1 MAGLISAV
9 MSHLSGAI
17 NSCTTILTMDVYLP
31 YLKPKAT
38 EYESVRFGRLSGIII
53 IILGISCTG
62 IFVLHSDK
70 PVFLYLLNAY
80 GLFTPGIATMF
91 LLGILWKRTT
101 HAGALTAGILTIPLS
116 LLIEFLFPDMP
127 FFNRTGIVF
136 WTCMLTCVAV
146 SLLTKPKTEAELQ
159 GLIWNRDS
167 LSLLPS
173 EREQQ
178 KGLRNPFIW
187 WAIVTAMVLYFYIR
201 YA

>member
-1 MAGLISAV
+1 MAALISAV

-17 NSCTTILTMDVYLP
+17 NSSTTIMTIDIYLP
-31 YLKPKAT
+31 YFRKNAT
-38 EYESVRFGRLSGIII
+38 EAQSVQFGRLAGIVI
-53 IILGISCTG
+53 IILGILST
-62 IFVLHSDK
+62 VLLMHYSDK

-101 HAGALTAGILTIPLS
+101 HAGALAAGILTIPLS
-116 LLIEFLFPDMP
+116 FIIEYIFPSMS

-136 WTCMLTCVAV
+136 WSCIILCIAV
-146 SLLTKPKTEAELQ
+146 SLLTKPKPAAELE

-167 LSLLPS
+167 LSLLP
-173 EREQQ
+173 EQRAQ
-178 KGLRNPFIW
+178 QRGLRNPFIW
-187 WAIVTAMVLYFYIR
+187 WALIMSIILFFFIR